1 MSRSILYFHN
11 IFLFFF
17 SLIGVVFGLAVS
29 HSIYPI
35 TLYSLI
41 FSILLIALL
50 SLYKKTIRLKGS
62 HFLVFLILTSL
73 SIKILSVFLFENLMI
88 NITGMPFLSY
98 NDDYVYNE
106 TSSNILKA
114 WHMRGF
120 GFYNDVH
127 FSTGFYSGY
136 PNISA
141 LAKFFF
147 GDHYL
152 IPRFLNVF
160 FSTLTLPFAFLTL
173 KHLGHKENQIKL
185 VTLLI
190 AFSPIFITYS
200 SLQLKDTILIFFVAT
215 LIYGT
220 VNFLKRGISLSSMLI
235 IAFSMAA
242 LLFFRAAI
250 LLAYLVP
257 IVCTMFLTRSGSS
270 YKLKNILWVTLI
282 LICFYSIWQFMHST
296 GLLALTGEEYL
307 ESRFAVRGES
317 DVYQGTTDL
326 GKLGLIATVIAP
338 LLGMLSLFLPTPV
351 YLDLD
356 PLVKTVPYH
365 YFSLIGYYAILP
377 MALTSLLFI
386 IKNYRLQKVGFFLVS
401 FLILYKL
408 GQVGSKSI
416 FDSRQSLPAIY
427 IVYLLLGYF
436 DLNIQEIKTLWKR
449 YYLPILFTML
459 LVMFFFTYLRYLLR
473 S

>member
-1 MSRSILYFHN
+1 MLSLHHRALI
-11 IFLFFF
+11 FF
-17 SLIGVVFGLAVS
+17 STTAFVFGLAVAS
-29 HSIYPI
+29 EIYLPAFFSISTSLFLILVVTLHQPI
-35 TLYSLI
+35 IKASKLPFITVVMLTSLIVKI
-41 FSILLIALL
+41 FSI
-50 SLYKKTIRLKGS
+50 
-62 HFLVFLILTSL
+62 FF
-73 SIKILSVFLFENLMI
+73 FEGLMKEI
-88 NITGMPFLSY
+88 VGIPFLSY
-98 NDDYVYNE
+98 KDDYIYDQL
-106 TSSNILKA
+106 SSDILNA
-114 WHMRGF
+114 WKTRGF
-120 GFYNDVH
+120 GFYEEIR

-136 PNISA
+136 TNLSA
-141 LAKFFF
+141 LAKALL
-147 GDHYL
+147 GDNYL
-152 IPRFLNVF
+152 APRFLNVIFSVLTVPVVF
-160 FSTLTLPFAFLTL
+160 FTS
-173 KHLGHKENQIKL
+173 KHLTENARLAKL
-185 VTLLI
+185 TTLLF

-250 LLAYLVP
+250 LLAYLISIFITVS
-257 IVCTMFLTRSGSS
+257 LTRSGYK
-270 YKLKNILWVTLI
+270 YKLKSILWVALI
-282 LICFYSIWQFMHST
+282 LMSFYFMWEFLYST
-296 GLLALTGEEYL
+296 GLLSLTGDEYF
-307 ESRFAVRGES
+307 ESRFAGRGES
-317 DVYQGTTDL
+317 DVYQGTNDL
-326 GKLGLIATVIAP
+326 GKLGLIATVTAP
-338 LLGMLSLFLPTPV
+338 LLGILSLFLPTPV

-408 GQVGSKSI
+408 GQAGSKSI